1 LGDCLSVLLG
11 DFCNGYFFGDTF
23 GDVFTGVSI
32 SNLGI
37 FGFYV
42 VLSSGIGVGSNLGV

>member
-1 LGDCLSVLLG
+1 VGDFLAVLLG

-42 VLSSGIGVGSNLGV
+42 VLISRIGVGSNFGV